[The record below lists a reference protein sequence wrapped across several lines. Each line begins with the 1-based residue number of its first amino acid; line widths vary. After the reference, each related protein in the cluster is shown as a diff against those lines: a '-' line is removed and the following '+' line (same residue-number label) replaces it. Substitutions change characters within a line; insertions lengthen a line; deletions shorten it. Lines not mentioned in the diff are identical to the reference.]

1 MQLNPPRL
9 RVPGRCSSKRR
20 MSSELQLFVLNYNYS
35 SWSMRAG
42 LALRQTGAQFREV
55 SLHAEGSDVAA
66 LKALSPTGRFPL
78 LKHGEEWIWD
88 SLAIGEYLHEL
99 FPEAGLWP
107 AASDARAHARS
118 MVAEMHS
125 GFEALR
131 SSLPMNIRK
140 RYPGFYKTSAVRQ
153 EIARVCQMWRGCLD
167 RFGGSG
173 PFLCGAFGLADA
185 FFAPVVMRFT
195 SYDVELAPPLMAY
208 VEAVRTQP
216 FVKDWIARAQL
227 DGRVAEQYEYE
238 R

>member
-1 MQLNPPRL
+1 
-9 RVPGRCSSKRR
+9 
-20 MSSELQLFVLNYNYS
+20 MSSELLLYVWDYNYS

-42 LALRQTGAQFREV
+42 LALRQTGAPFREV
-55 SLHAEGSDVAA
+55 SVHAEGEDVAA

-78 LKHGEEWIWD
+78 LKHGNDWIWD
-88 SLAIGEYLHEL
+88 SLAIGEYLHEQ
-99 FPEAGLWP
+99 FPHAGLWP
-107 AASDARAHARS
+107 GSGNARAHARS

-125 GFEALR
+125 SFVTLR
-131 SSLPMNIRK
+131 SALPMNIR
-140 RYPGFYKTSAVRQ
+140 RQYPGFPKTLDVRR
-153 EIARVCQMWRGCLD
+153 EVTRISEMWRACLD
-167 RFGGSG
+167 RFGGNG
-173 PFLCGAFGLADA
+173 PFLFGSFGLADA